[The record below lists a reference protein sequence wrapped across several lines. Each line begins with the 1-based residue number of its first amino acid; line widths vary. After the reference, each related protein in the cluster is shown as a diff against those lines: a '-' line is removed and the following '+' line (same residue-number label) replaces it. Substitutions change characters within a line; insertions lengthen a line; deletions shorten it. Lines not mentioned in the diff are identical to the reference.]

1 MMRLNALGAAVMLT
15 ACASGPQPQS
25 TVAAHTRAPVN
36 YENTVSSYFDLTI
49 PGPQAGRK
57 LSFGAPESSHCPF
70 LGSGG
75 AHLGWVVPV
84 VYDTTPPASGKSGA
98 SASGKAVASATATP
112 AVKTGNAVSI
122 SSADPGGTVSLADV
136 SVTGTR
142 YFFWFSSDTLSAVTR
157 RVDLCP

>member
-1 MMRLNALGAAVMLT
+1 MRRLTALGAAVVLT
-15 ACASGPQPQS
+15 ACASGPAPQS
-25 TVAAHTRAPVN
+25 TVAARTRAPVN

-49 PGPQAGRK
+49 AGPQNGRK
-57 LSFGAPESSHCPF
+57 LVFGAPESSHCPL

-84 VYDTTPPASGKSGA
+84 VYDTTPPTGGKSGA
-98 SASGKAVASATATP
+98 AATAAPT
-112 AVKTGNAVSI
+112 VKTSNTVSTGANAPTGN
-122 SSADPGGTVSLADV
+122 VSLADV